1 MDLQDLNAL
10 GFSGRTLN
18 IEERAGLEVAIA
30 KRRLEDGL
38 QDLGFWGKVYGDE
51 DDYLVVVGY
60 GPSEDYPAKRFFYTY
75 VRICFHRR
83 VCNMQ
88 ATFACASR
96 GFIKMTS
103 WSMARAGLGLH
114 AFPPQFLHLYVHS
127 SFFALHV
134 LMWTAARRSRYC

>member
-75 VRICFHRR
+75 VLLCSHYLRAAVPENACQ
-83 VCNMQ
+83 VCL
-88 ATFACASR
+88 C
-96 GFIKMTS
+96 
-103 WSMARAGLGLH
+103 LGDSL
-114 AFPPQFLHLYVHS
+114 
-127 SFFALHV
+127 
-134 LMWTAARRSRYC
+134 